1 MLSNTETPLR
11 NGRML
16 PNLASIDVHQVLSEG
31 LTPSGSVPSGS
42 SFSSVAAILSR
53 IATMILLWLPSAR
66 AHVTSFLL
74 PGRRTRASFNK
85 HEQSS
90 ALDVTAARAR

>member
-53 IATMILLWLPSAR
+53 IATMILLPSAR